1 MAEDFRIQVEADLDT
16 SAITKQ
22 LADSFNIS
30 DKSVLKNLNKQLNSR
45 RASMFFK
52 MTGEECMLQE
62 YQTVQ
67 LITQQQQNSI
77 TRKVSMLSE
86 EH

>member
-45 RASMFFK
+45 RTCSVEM
-52 MTGEECMLQE
+52 GR
-62 YQTVQ
+62 YQ
-67 LITQQQQNSI
+67 L
-77 TRKVSMLSE
+77 
-86 EH
+86 

>member
-1 MAEDFRIQVEADLDT
+1 
-16 SAITKQ
+16 
-22 LADSFNIS
+22 
-30 DKSVLKNLNKQLNSR
+30 
-45 RASMFFK
+45 MFFK

-67 LITQQQQNSI
+67 LITRQQQNSI